1 MRTIGKIIIFLL
13 LPLTA
18 LEANAQDDLYMNII
32 QTDGSVVRV
41 PVNDI
46 QEVKIDK
53 ASYHPRPLNIS
64 VSNESLED
72 NANAAGAMRRM
83 PPTTTESL
91 KKFYLNYVYNNNG
104 IVVGEPE
111 LYTYDVDNG
120 YWLVGTPDDPGTGG
134 WPDKAPNNTLVTFY
148 AYANVDVNTEDY
160 DNNVFFLDGSNRSCI
175 SFGMDEYSQ
184 ELNDLLVAQNSDS
197 WTKCEGYLYLPFEHA
212 CAALEFYI
220 SKTSSL
226 ADYTVSVNSV
236 KIHNVPSV
244 GTYCFN
250 SGEGEWDVCTDSE
263 YLKEYTVYA
272 MDNDA
277 ITVKKDADG
286 KDLLIGEGN
295 YMFLI
300 PQTLTAWNKEG
311 SPLSSS
317 GTYIEIKC
325 KISKNEEYIIGG
337 ASDWGSV
344 YLPFEAT
351 LLKGRIQPFTIK
363 MGTALRDVNG
373 NKIFQ

>member
-1 MRTIGKIIIFLL
+1 MRTIGKIIILLL

-18 LEANAQDDLYMNII
+18 LEVNAQDDLYMNII
-32 QTDGSVVRV
+32 QTDGSVIRV

-53 ASYHPRPLNIS
+53 ASYNPRPMSIK
-64 VSNESLED
+64 VSSEALED
-72 NANAAGAMRRM
+72 NAQAAGAMRKI
-83 PPTTTESL
+83 PPTTTNTL
-91 KKFYLNYVYNNNG
+91 NKFYLNYVYDNG
-104 IVVGEPE
+104 KVVFGEPE
-111 LYTYDVDNG
+111 LYTDNVEEG
-120 YWLVGTPDDPGTGG
+120 EWLVSTTTYPGTGG
-134 WPDKAPNNTLVTFY
+134 WPDTAPNNTLVTFY
-148 AYANVDVNTEDY
+148 AYANVDVDTEDY
-160 DNNVFFLDGSNRSCI
+160 DNNLFFLDKSSNQPYI
-175 SFGMDEYSQ
+175 IFGMDQYARS
-184 ELNDLLVAQNSDS
+184 LNDLLVAQATDS
-197 WTKCEGYLYLPFEHA
+197 WANCGGRLNLSFEHA

-226 ADYTVSVNSV
+226 DDYTIDVSNV

-244 GTYCFN
+244 GFYYFN
-250 SGEGEWDVCTDSE
+250 SGNWEAMTDYVE
-263 YLKEYTVYA
+263 EYTVYA

-295 YMFLI
+295 YMFVI
-300 PQTLTAWNKEG
+300 PQALTPWNKED